1 MGLPDSVT
9 AVLFDLD
16 GVLTSTAVLH
26 RRAWKQIF
34 DSYLADHAG
43 PDERPFDERDYL
55 EYVDGRPRQEGVRAF
70 LVSRDIT
77 LPDGDP
83 GDPADALTVYG
94 LGNRKNQVLL
104 AIIENEGVQAY
115 PGSVAY
121 VRAVRDQGLR
131 VGVVTSS
138 ANAEA
143 VLAATGL
150 DRFVDVRVDGATIA
164 ARGLRGKPEP
174 DSFLAAAEQLGVRPE
189 HAAVFEDAISG
200 VRAGRAGRF
209 GYVVGVDRV
218 RDSEHARALLEV
230 GADIVIPDL
239 SSLRATR

>member
-26 RRAWKQIF
+26 RRAWKQVF
-34 DSYLADHAG
+34 DGYLADHAG
-43 PDERPFDERDYL
+43 PDERAFDERDYL
-55 EYVDGRPRQEGVRAF
+55 EYVDGRPRQEGVRVF
-70 LVSRDIT
+70 LRSRGIT
-77 LPDGDP
+77 LPDGEP

-104 AIIENEGVQAY
+104 SIIENEGVQAY

-121 VRAVRDQGLR
+121 VRAVRDHGLR

-150 DRFVDVRVDGATIA
+150 DRFVDVRVDGTTIA

-174 DSFLAAAEQLGVRPE
+174 DSFLAAAEELGVRPD
-189 HAAVFEDAISG
+189 HAAVFEDALSG
-200 VRAGRAGRF
+200 VRAGRAGLF

-239 SSLRATR
+239 SSLQAAR